1 MTAIGPPLVD
11 DVLFNFHKRRDE
23 MIKWSFKTALSKI
36 VRRGLT
42 PLFAFLFSPKAIDLL
57 AQMGIAVDQDKLNLF
72 LTALVV
78 YSVTELGRNWF
89 KTKTGARWL

>member
-1 MTAIGPPLVD
+1 MIGNQEVD

-36 VRRGLT
+36 IRRGLT
-42 PLFAFLFSPKAIDLL
+42 PLFAFLFSPKAIELL
-57 AQMGIAVDQDKLNLF
+57 TQMGIIIDQDKLNLF
-72 LTALVV
+72 LTGLIV
-78 YSVTELGRNWF
+78 YLVTELGRNWF

>member
-1 MTAIGPPLVD
+1 MIGNQEVD

-36 VRRGLT
+36 IRRGLT
-42 PLFAFLFSPKAIDLL
+42 PLFAFLFSPKAIELL
-57 AQMGIAVDQDKLNLF
+57 TQMGIIIDQDKLNLF
-72 LTALVV
+72 LTGLIV
-78 YSVTELGRNWF
+78 YLVTELGRNWL